1 MVPKR
6 RIIIVDGVTNAGKTT
21 AVSILRKQMP
31 GCTQVKFSDY
41 YQKSV
46 QRILGEVNPQVDYST
61 LSEGVVQQAVDSN
74 LARYCGLLNTV
85 RNTAVDDYLIERLHP
100 TDYVYQKQLFGY
112 VGSFDPIEEALNELE
127 AAVVVLTIDDRT
139 LKHRMDETLSRR
151 NRRHGA
157 SFEVPEHILSYDSNK
172 QKRDLYLEFFGQSKV
187 TKKVLIDTSY
197 FTEEDLRKT
206 LLTLSS

>member
-21 AVSILRKQMP
+21 AVNLLRKQMP

-46 QRILGEVNPQVDYST
+46 QRILGEVNPQIDYAF
-61 LSEGVVQQAVDSN
+61 LDRKIIQQAVDSN
-74 LARYCGLLNTV
+74 LARYWGLLNTV
-85 RNTAVDDYLIERLHP
+85 KSTPLDDYLIERLHP

-112 VGSFDPIEEALNELE
+112 VGSFEPIEETLNELD
-127 AAVVVLTIDDRT
+127 ASMVVLTIDDET
-139 LKHRMDETLSRR
+139 LKRRMDETLGRR

-157 SFEVPEHILSYDSNK
+157 SFEVPEHILSYDSNR
-172 QKRDLYLEFFGQSKV
+172 QKRDLYLEFFEQSKV
-187 TKKVLIDTSY
+187 ERKILIDTSNS
-197 FTEEDLRKT
+197 TEEDLLRELQWT
-206 LLTLSS
+206 

>member
-46 QRILGEVNPQVDYST
+46 QRILGKVEPTVDYSS
-61 LSEGVVQQAVDSN
+61 LGAEVVQQAVDSN
-74 LARYCGLLNTV
+74 LARYWGLLNTV
-85 RNTAVDDYLIERLHP
+85 RSTPLDDYLIERLHP
-100 TDYVYQKQLFGY
+100 TDYVYQKQLFGS
-112 VGSFDPIEEALNELE
+112 VGTFEPIEDALNELE
-127 AAVVVLTIDDRT
+127 AALVVLSIDDKT

-157 SFEVPEHILSYDSNK
+157 SFEVPEHILSYDSNR
-172 QKRDLYLEFFGQSKV
+172 QKRDVYLEFFEQSRV
-187 TKKVLIDTSY
+187 AKKVLIDTSY
-197 FTEEDLRKT
+197 FTEEDFRKT
-206 LLTLSS
+206 LMREL